1 MLNTDYKILTKCLAL
16 RLKAVLGNVINFD
29 QTGYIQN
36 RNIIDNVRLLIDIPE
51 YCIRNNIKG
60 IIFSIDFE
68 KAFDSLSFT
77 FLLKVLENVN
87 FGKDFIGWI
96 KILYT
101 NINSCV
107 LNNGYFTEL
116 FKLERGVRQGC
127 PLSAYLFLLAV
138 EVLGSKIRNTK
149 QVKGI
154 KIGNH
159 VCKILQFADDTNC
172 ILADL
177 DSLEKVINI
186 LEQFYHVSG
195 LKINKNKSVLKY
207 IVPVTGEIDTHLD
220 FKWKHDSFHVLGVE
234 LCSNDKEMIDKNV
247 LPKISSMK
255 SLLNIWG
262 QRNLSIKG
270 KITVINSLVISKILY
285 VASVIPLPAQVIY
298 DI

>member
-1 MLNTDYKILTKCLAL
+1 M
-16 RLKAVLGNVINFD
+16 
-29 QTGYIQN
+29 
-36 RNIIDNVRLLIDIPE
+36 
-51 YCIRNNIKG
+51 
-60 IIFSIDFE
+60 FSIDFE

-77 FLLKVLENVN
+77 FLLKVLKNVN

-107 LNNGYFTEL
+107 LNNGYFTEF

-195 LKINKNKSVLKY
+195 LKINKNKVY
-207 IVPVTGEIDTHLD
+207 
-220 FKWKHDSFHVLGVE
+220 
-234 LCSNDKEMIDKNV
+234 
-247 LPKISSMK
+247 
-255 SLLNIWG
+255 
-262 QRNLSIKG
+262 
-270 KITVINSLVISKILY
+270 
-285 VASVIPLPAQVIY
+285 
-298 DI
+298 